1 MVTRPC
7 RCVVRARS
15 PGRVVGAGSV
25 DGGCR
30 FADEKELAWVR
41 EEGAGQGGASAFAA
55 GELAGAVAESVRE
68 ADLGARVA
76 VCGRRAVLSGA
87 SPGRRR

>member
-1 MVTRPC
+1 M
-7 RCVVRARS
+7 
-15 PGRVVGAGSV
+15 
-25 DGGCR
+25 
-30 FADEKELAWVR
+30 R

-55 GELAGAVAESVRE
+55 GELAGAAAGSARE
-68 ADLGARVA
+68 ADLGERVA

>member
-1 MVTRPC
+1 M
-7 RCVVRARS
+7 RARS

-55 GELAGAVAESVRE
+55 GELAEAVAESVRE